1 MAKSRKVISSKK
13 FVENPYFNIMLIVAF
28 AAFLSVFTTFKITGD
43 DDVFWHL
50 ATGRYI
56 LETRHVPST
65 DVFGYM
71 TENDQWMP
79 FEWGWDVT
87 TFLIYQFAGIPGLS
101 IFRTLMFLLIFALY
115 LYLLRRFKVSYVIS
129 FIYLFLLAFAIM
141 DRLTP
146 RPHIISYL
154 FFILLLIIICK
165 FRYFNRG
172 NYKILYYIPLI
183 FLIWANMHMGIIAG
197 LFLLGIYVFSEIIT
211 YLFPNIARKSEI
223 KPLEKKQLF
232 ILILISFLAVVV
244 MFINPNFYQ
253 TYIYAYE
260 HTKMKLLETV
270 NEWFSPFSPNYSDS
284 LPIILYKLFLFTGFF
299 IIIYSFI
306 KRDLFPALLYIG
318 FALYSIR
325 AMRFVVD
332 YDLIVFIFI
341 VVSHNYFYERIK
353 SVDLKNMLF
362 RGAVPKVL
370 LSAFFLFLIF
380 PISNNK
386 FYLEFLKYYRVTG
399 IGIDQDFIPVQMF
412 DFMKENNVQEI
423 GSRIFNHF
431 GTGGFF
437 VWNFPDKKNF
447 IDSRNLND
455 EIFNKYK
462 EIISKKPGFEKKLN
476 EYGIDYVIY
485 LAPDLVRQPEEMQTT
500 VISYFCR
507 SPEWKLIF
515 WDDKSFL
522 WVKDLPK
529 FSDLIAKYEY
539 KYITPYNYMYN
550 REQIEKGIREDRET
564 VEKEFNRKI
573 SEEPQGIVIN
583 SIKVIYYNKIINK

>member
-1 MAKSRKVISSKK
+1 MAKIVKIIKYKENHYYSILLIIS
-13 FVENPYFNIMLIVAF
+13 F
-28 AAFLSVFTTFKITGD
+28 AAFLSVFTSFKITGD

-56 LETRHVPST
+56 TETKHVPST

-79 FEWGWDVT
+79 FEWGWDVLT
-87 TFLIYQFAGIPGLS
+87 YLIYQISGITGLS
-101 IFRTLMFLLIFALY
+101 LFRTFMFLLIFGLY
-115 LYLLRRFKVSYVIS
+115 LFLLRKFNVSYVVS
-129 FIYLFLLAFAIM
+129 FVYLFLLAFAIM

-146 RPHIISYL
+146 RPHIMSYL
-154 FFILLLIIICK
+154 FFILLIIIICE
-165 FRYFNRG
+165 FRYFDRG
-172 NYKILYYIPLI
+172 NYKKLFYIPLI
-183 FLIWANMHMGIIAG
+183 FIIWANMHMGIIAG
-197 LFLLGIYVFSEIIT
+197 LFLLAIYVFSEILNFF
-211 YLFPNIARKSEI
+211 YPKVFRKSEI
-223 KPLEKKQLF
+223 QPLEKKQL
-232 ILILISFLAVVV
+232 IYLIGVSLLAVIV
-244 MFINPNFYQ
+244 MFVNPNFYQ

-270 NEWFSPFSPNYSDS
+270 NEWFSPFHPNYSGS
-284 LPIILYKLFLFTGFF
+284 LPIVLYKIFLFTGFF
-299 IIIYSFI
+299 IIVYSFI
-306 KRDLFPALLYIG
+306 KRDIFPALLYIG

-332 YDLIVFIFI
+332 YDLILFVFI
-341 VVSHNYFYERIK
+341 VVSHNYFFELSKNIN
-353 SVDLKNMLF
+353 LKNYLF
-362 RGAVPKVL
+362 RGPVPKIL
-370 LSAFFLFLIF
+370 LSAFFIFLIF
-380 PISNNK
+380 PISTNK

-399 IGIDQDFIPVQMF
+399 IGINSDFIPVQMF
-412 DFMKENNVQEI
+412 DFMKKNNVPEI

-431 GTGGFF
+431 GTGGYF

-455 EIFNKYK
+455 SIFNKYK
-462 EIISKKPGFEKKLN
+462 EIISKKPGFEKKLT
-476 EYGIDYVIY
+476 EYGIDYAIY

-529 FSDLIAKYEY
+529 FADLISKYEY
-539 KYITPYNYMYN
+539 KYLTPYNYMYN

-564 VEKEFNRKI
+564 VEKEYNRKI
-573 SEEPQGIVIN
+573 SEEPDGIVIN
-583 SIKVIYYNKIINK
+583 SIKVIYNNKIIIK

>member
-1 MAKSRKVISSKK
+1 MAKVVKIQ
-13 FVENPYFNIMLIVAF
+13 ENHIFTIILIVSF
-28 AAFLSVFTTFKITGD
+28 AAFLSVFTSFKITGD

-56 LETRHVPST
+56 VENKYVPST

-71 TENDQWMP
+71 TEKDEWMP
-79 FEWGWDVT
+79 FEWGWDVIT
-87 TFLIYQFAGIPGLS
+87 YSLYQVAGIPGLS
-101 IFRTLMFLLIFALY
+101 LLRTFMFLLIFGLY
-115 LYLLRRFKVSYVIS
+115 LYLLRKFGVSYIIS
-129 FIYLFLLAFAIM
+129 FIYLFVLAFAIM

-146 RPHIISYL
+146 RPHLMSYL
-154 FFILLLIIICK
+154 FFILLIIIICEY
-165 FRYFNRG
+165 RYFDRG
-172 NYKILYYIPLI
+172 NYKKLFYIPLI

-197 LFLLGIYVFSEIIT
+197 LFLFGIYVFSELINFF
-211 YLFPNIARKSEI
+211 FPKTARNSDI
-223 KPLEKKQLF
+223 KPLNKIQL
-232 ILILISFLAVVV
+232 IYLLGISALAVIV
-244 MFINPNFYQ
+244 MFVNPNFYQ

-270 NEWFSPFSPNYSDS
+270 NEWFSPFHPQYSAS
-284 LPIILYKLFLFTGFF
+284 LPIVLYKIFLFTGLL
-299 IIIYSFI
+299 IVIYSFLRKDI
-306 KRDLFPALLYIG
+306 FPALLYIG

-332 YDLIVFIFI
+332 FDLIMFVFI
-341 VVSHNYFYERIK
+341 VVSHNYFIKKIK
-353 SVDLKNMLF
+353 SINFKRYFLK
-362 RGAVPKVL
+362 GAIPKVI
-370 LSAFFLFLIF
+370 LSIFFLYLII
-380 PISNNK
+380 PVSNNK

-399 IGIDQDFIPVQMF
+399 IGINADFIPVQMF
-412 DFMKENNVQEI
+412 DFMKQNNIPQI
-423 GSRIFNHF
+423 GERIFNHF

-462 EIISKKPGFEKKLN
+462 EIISKKPGFEKKLV
-476 EYGIDYVIY
+476 EYGIDYAIY

-529 FSDLIAKYEY
+529 FADLISKYEY
-539 KYITPYNYMYN
+539 KYLTPYNYMYS
-550 REQIEKGIREDRET
+550 REQIDKGIKEDKET
-564 VEKEFNRKI
+564 VQKEFNRKI
-573 SEEPQGIVIN
+573 AEEPEGVVIN
-583 SIKVIYYNKIINK
+583 SIKVIYYNKIFSK